1 MDMHIQCCCWTDSFS
16 GILNVTGNVCLI
28 IIESEKDKISAMI
41 PCERMRNAMTGGTVD
56 RTPVMCQPAWGH
68 ILLNSKIDPVDLWHE
83 PEAYAK
89 GLLWIQRNYQF
100 DGILMS
106 VNGFDSQWRKS
117 ILKTKRDSDGTMTI
131 DFKDGTKISY
141 PKDDLPFSAGAVA
154 AHADFQSFEVDLI
167 STDIPTYLPVS
178 QGLKFRVSS
187 IRDERQFLTR
197 YLKEQTKGE
206 SSLHGEV
213 YSPFDYFLDL
223 FGLENSL
230 MNLILDA
237 AKCRE
242 VISRFTE
249 GNIKYVKEMIEGGCD
264 AIKISSPYAGQG
276 FISRQMYVDFVQ
288 PFESKIAQVAK
299 QCGAAVYV
307 HTCGAIDDRLELMR
321 DAGFSGIECLDPPPL
336 GNVEL
341 ADAVQRIGKDLFI
354 KGNIDSVNMLLAN
367 DAAAC
372 KADAIERIRI
382 GKQAKG
388 FILSTACSIAPH
400 VKPENVAVLYD
411 AVEET
416 CRY

>member
-1 MDMHIQCCCWTDSFS
+1 MGRLVFVPGGSIYYNRVLKDVKF
-16 GILNVTGNVCLI
+16 LI
-28 IIESEKDKISAMI
+28 NMTAISKRITTMV
-41 PCERMRNAMTGGTVD
+41 PRERMRNAMTGGKVD
-56 RTPVMCQPAWGH
+56 RTPVMCQPSWGH

-89 GLLWIQRNYQF
+89 GLLWVQRNYHF

-117 ILKTKRDSDGTMTI
+117 ILKTYKDSNGTMTI
-131 DFKDGTKISY
+131 DFKDGTKITY
-141 PKDDLPFSAGAVA
+141 PKDELPFSSRVA
-154 AHADFQSFEVDLI
+154 PVNTDFQSFDVDSI

-178 QGLKFRVSS
+178 QGLKFS
-187 IRDERQFLTR
+187 ISPIIEERRFLIE
-197 YLKEQTKGE
+197 YLREQTDEKK
-206 SSLHGEV
+206 SLHGEI

-237 AKCRE
+237 GKCRE
-242 VISRFTE
+242 IISRFTE
-249 GNIKYVKEMIEGGCD
+249 GNMKYVQEMIASGCD

-276 FISRQMYVDFVQ
+276 FISRQMYCDFVQ
-288 PFESKIAQVAK
+288 PFESKIAQVVK
-299 QCGAAVYV
+299 QCGADVYV

-336 GNVEL
+336 GNVML
-341 ADAVQRIGKDLFI
+341 TDAVRRVGKDLFI

-367 DAAAC
+367 NAAVC

-382 GKQAKG
+382 GRQAKG

-400 VKPENVAVLYD
+400 VKPENVAVLYE
-411 AVEET
+411 AAEET
-416 CRY
+416 CRD